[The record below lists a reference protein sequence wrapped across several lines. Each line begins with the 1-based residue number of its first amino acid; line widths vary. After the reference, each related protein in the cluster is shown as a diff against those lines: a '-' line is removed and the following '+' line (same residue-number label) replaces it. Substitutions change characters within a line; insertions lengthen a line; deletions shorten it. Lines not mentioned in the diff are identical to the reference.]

1 MSPLDHS
8 FRAFSI
14 CFSLTCLLLVA
25 ACGDRGPGSRGDG
38 LLQAALIAE
47 PAEVQLGE
55 MVRLDAGSSLDA
67 AGVEARFSDNAI
79 DEFRFDFGDGSVA
92 TGQQYYSDHV
102 FTEVGTYTARVT
114 VVAGELEDAAEVTV
128 VVRAPPPVVTGVD
141 VSGDELAV
149 IGEWIVLFGR
159 SFREDNL
166 PEVVFGEVVAE
177 HVEFA
182 SSYEIL
188 VQVPPVTDS
197 GWNDLIV
204 DFPNE
209 DDGDEVFSIWVARY
223 ALATD
228 AWRGAVYVLEFGQG
242 EQYWPRSQ
250 SIEVDNAAV
259 VRISADGAFALVG
272 DARYQATLSPSVTVV
287 DLTSDWQPVVVA
299 ELSDLGTGPLF
310 DIAIAADQQRAVVSD
325 AAGFVVLDVSDPTAP
340 VQLGDRKVYAFA
352 NMAPTA
358 LALSPDGSR
367 LAVLSTFA
375 EKVRFYSITP
385 TGAIY
390 ETWSVDVGPGT
401 QDLSVAEDGTLV
413 ILGGGGEGAIPPDF
427 SLDNS
432 TLTMV
437 DMAANPP
444 QNLHGAG
451 TFLDLGDS
459 APVPIDLAVGNSGTA
474 YVSTL
479 DSNFSDILDAF
490 GGIASSPGALSSW
503 WDLVESLSGQGF
515 GSVVPVEG
523 LYTGQ
528 VVVSDG
534 LFSAFGFQ
542 AGIDVRP
549 DEHLYVSTVIGLGW
563 TLEVLTGDHLA
574 YLSLDLDYG
583 VGVGNLL
590 TGEVEIFP
598 MFSEPIVSYIDLQLN
613 YDLGPLTALLLP
625 PYAFGDVAIQP

>member
-1 MSPLDHS
+1 MFGPARSHRVALSSLVLSLLMLSPG
-8 FRAFSI
+8 
-14 CFSLTCLLLVA
+14 
-25 ACGDRGPGSRGDG
+25 CGDRGPGSGSSG
-38 LLQAALIAE
+38 LVEAALVAA
-47 PAEVQLGE
+47 PTEVVLGE
-55 MVRLDAGSSLDA
+55 IVRLDAGGSVDA
-67 AGVEARFSDNAI
+67 AGIEARFSDSAF
-79 DEFRFDFGDGSVA
+79 DEFYFEFGDG
-92 TGQQYYSDHV
+92 TGADGGQYYSDHV
-102 FTEVGTYTARVT
+102 FTAVGSYTASVR
-114 VVAGELEDAAEVTV
+114 VVAGADEATAEVTV
-128 VVRAPPPVVTGVD
+128 EVKAPPPVIVEVN
-141 VSGDELAV
+141 VSDDEVAV
-149 IGEWIVLFGR
+149 IGEWISLFGR
-159 SFREDNL
+159 SFRQDNL
-166 PEVVFGEVVAE
+166 PEVHFGEVAAE
-177 HVEFA
+177 RVEFG

-188 VQVPPVTDS
+188 VQVPPITDS
-197 GWNDLIV
+197 GWNDLLV

-209 DDGDEVFSIWVARY
+209 DEGDEVLSVWVARY

-228 AWRGAVYVLEFGQG
+228 AWRGAVYVVEFGHG

-250 SIEVDNAAV
+250 SIEVENAAV
-259 VRISADGAFALVG
+259 VRIAADGAFALVG

-287 DLTSDWQPVVVA
+287 DLTADWQPVVVA
-299 ELSDLGTGPLF
+299 ELSGLGIGPLF
-310 DIAIAADQQRAVVSD
+310 DIAIASDQQRAVVSD
-325 AAGFVVLDVSDPTAP
+325 ATGFVVLDLSDPTAP
-340 VQLGDRKVYAFA
+340 TQLGDRKVYAFA

-358 LALSPDGSR
+358 LALSPDGNR

-375 EKVRFYSITP
+375 ERVRFYSITP

-401 QDLSVAEDGTLV
+401 QDLSVADDGTLV

-432 TLTMV
+432 SLTMV
-437 DMAANPP
+437 DMEATPP
-444 QNLHGAG
+444 INLHGDG
-451 TFLDLGDS
+451 TFLDLGNS
-459 APVPIDLAVGNSGTA
+459 APVPIDLAVGRSGSA

-490 GGIASSPGALSSW
+490 GGISSSPGSVSSW
-503 WDLVESLSGQGF
+503 WDLVESLTSQGF
-515 GSVVPVEG
+515 GSVLPVGG
-523 LYTGQ
+523 LYSGQ
-528 VVVSDG
+528 LVVDDG

-590 TGEVEIFP
+590 TGEVEVFP

>member
-1 MSPLDHS
+1 MPDPLRSHYRLPS
-8 FRAFSI
+8 
-14 CFSLTCLLLVA
+14 SLVLSLLMLAVG
-25 ACGDRGPGSRGDG
+25 CGDRGPGSGT
-38 LLQAALIAE
+38 LEAVEAMLIAAPE
-47 PAEVQLGE
+47 EVFLGE
-55 MVRLDAGSSLDA
+55 SVHFDAGSSVDA
-67 AGVEARFSDNAI
+67 AGIEARFSDSAFE
-79 DEFRFDFGDGSVA
+79 EFHFEFGDGTSVS
-92 TGQQYYSDHV
+92 GEQYYSDHV
-102 FTEVGTYTARVT
+102 FAEAGIYTAVVR
-114 VVAGELEDAAEVTV
+114 VVAGQDEATAEIDVEV
-128 VVRAPPPVVTGVD
+128 KALPPVIVEVD
-141 VSGDELAV
+141 VSGDEVAV
-149 IGEWIVLFGR
+149 VGEWISLLGR
-159 SFREDNL
+159 SFRQDNL
-166 PEVVFGEVVAE
+166 PEVHFGEVAAE
-177 HVEFA
+177 HVEFG

-188 VQVPPVTDS
+188 VQVPPITDS
-197 GWNDLIV
+197 GWNDLVV
-204 DFPNE
+204 DFPDE
-209 DDGDEVFSIWVARY
+209 DEGDEVLSLWVARY

-228 AWRGAVYVLEFGQG
+228 AWRGAVYVVEFGQG

-287 DLTSDWQPVVVA
+287 DLTADWQPVVVA
-299 ELSDLGTGPLF
+299 ELGDLGVGPLF
-310 DIAIAADQQRAVVSD
+310 DIAIASDQQRAVVSD
-325 AAGFVVLDVSDPTAP
+325 ATGFVVLDLSDPTSP
-340 VQLGDRKVYAFA
+340 TQLGDREAYAFA

-358 LALSPDGSR
+358 LALSPDGGR

-401 QDLSVAEDGTLV
+401 QDLSVADDGSLV
-413 ILGGGGEGAIPPDF
+413 ILGGGGEGAIPPDL
-427 SLDNS
+427 SIDNS

-437 DMAANPP
+437 DMEATPPANM
-444 QNLHGAG
+444 HGDG
-451 TFLDLGDS
+451 IFLELGS
-459 APVPIDLAVGNSGTA
+459 RAPVPIDLAVGRSGVA

-479 DSNFSDILDAF
+479 DSNFTDILNAF
-490 GGIASSPGALSSW
+490 SGIASNPASVSSW
-503 WDLVESLSGQGF
+503 WDLVESLAGQGF
-515 GSVVPVEG
+515 GSVLPVEG
-523 LYTGQ
+523 LYSGQ
-528 VVVSDG
+528 VVVDDG

-563 TLEVLTGDHLA
+563 TLEVLTGEHLA

-590 TGEVEIFP
+590 TGEVEVFP